1 MQSNTG
7 EILKSFPALRA
18 GVPAVLLAPMEGVT
32 DAPMRDFMTQLGGI
46 HFCVSEFLRVSQEV
60 IPEHVFLR
68 DIPELRT
75 SAKTPAG
82 VSVQVQLLGGDPERL
97 AQSALKA
104 CAQGAQAIDLN
115 FGCPAPT
122 VNRHDGGATLLKY
135 PLRLRSIVETVR
147 ASVPKEIPV
156 SAKMRLG
163 WESIDDIDENAERVA
178 EGGASWITI
187 HGRTRVAGYRP
198 PAYWEPIAR
207 VHKRLSPA
215 GTPVVA
221 NGEIWCLDDFRRC
234 RDITQSE
241 HYMLGRGALAN
252 PLLIRQVAQE
262 LGIEIRAVFPFEQE
276 LFKIQRPTE
285 IPVHAW
291 VQWFQKFIATSTP
304 YFDRPNRVLARVK
317 QWTGFINTFDPVP
330 WRPEILKCQTFE
342 ELLTALGA
350 LSPRR

>member
-1 MQSNTG
+1 MQSSVNTSQN
-7 EILKSFPALRA
+7 IKLFPGLRA
-18 GVPAVLLAPMEGVT
+18 GHPAVLLAPMEGVT
-32 DAPMRDFMTQLGGI
+32 DAPMRDFLTSLGGI

-60 IPEHVFLR
+60 IPGHVFLR
-68 DIPELRT
+68 DIPELR
-75 SAKTPAG
+75 SGAKTPAG

-97 AQSALKA
+97 AQSALRA

-122 VNRHDGGATLLKY
+122 VNRHDGGATLLKH

-147 ASVPKEIPV
+147 AHVPKEIPV

-163 WESIDDIDENAERVA
+163 WESIDDIDDNADRVA

-187 HGRTRVAGYRP
+187 HGRTRMAGYRP

-207 VHKRLSPA
+207 VRKRLSSA
-215 GTPVVA
+215 IPVVA

-234 RDITQSE
+234 RDITDCE

-252 PLLIRQVAQE
+252 PFLIRQVAQE
-262 LGIEIRAVFPFEQE
+262 LGIETGVALPS
-276 LFKIQRPTE
+276 LIQRPSE
-285 IPVHAW
+285 IPLQIW
-291 VQWFQKFIATSTP
+291 VQWFQKFMATSLP
-304 YFDRPNRVLARVK
+304 YLERPNRVLARVK
-317 QWTGFINTFDPVP
+317 QWTGFINTFDPVS

-342 ELLTALGA
+342 ELEAVLEKFKAD
-350 LSPRR
+350 